1 MKMVHKQFYTLEVA
15 SVRKTTEDCTVVSF
29 KMDNSLKELF
39 QYHCGQHLTL
49 KATIDGEEIRRSYS
63 LCSSPLDNEWQIA
76 VKKIDGGLFSTFIN
90 EQLRSGDR
98 LEVMPPSGRFFVKS
112 DAKQP
117 KNYVAFAAGSGIT
130 PVISIIKTHLNQ
142 EPHATFK
149 LFYVNR
155 HVSSIILKEEIEA
168 LKNQF
173 LERFEVFYFL
183 TQEERD
189 VPLLNGR
196 LTEEKLNTL
205 FKVVIDHAAT
215 SDYFICGPEDMIF
228 MIRNYLVNI
237 GVPEKS
243 IHFELF
249 TSDTGAQKVRK
260 AIQAGSNGHGNCEV
274 TILEGGKTFK
284 FSLPQGSNTILDSA
298 LQKSA
303 DLPFACKGGVCCT
316 CRAKLIEGEVDMA
329 VHYGLEQD
337 EIDDGYIL
345 TCQSIPRSEKVV
357 VDFDH

>member
-1 MKMVHKQFYTLEVA
+1 MAHKQFYNLEVA
-15 SVRKTTEDCTVVSF
+15 SVRKTTSDCTVVSF
-29 KMDNSLKELF
+29 QIDDSLKELF

-49 KATIDGEEIRRSYS
+49 KTTVNGEDIRRSYS
-63 LCSSPLDNEWQIA
+63 LCSSPLDNEWQVA
-76 VKKIDGGLFSTFIN
+76 VKKIDGGLFSTFVN
-90 EQLRSGDR
+90 EQLKPGDQ
-98 LEVMPPSGRFFVKS
+98 LEVMPPSGRFFIKS
-112 DAKQP
+112 DATHQ
-117 KNYVAFAAGSGIT
+117 KNYIAFAAGSGIT
-130 PVISIIKTHLNQ
+130 PIISIIKTHLNQ
-142 EPHATFK
+142 EPAATFK

-155 HVSSIILKEEIEA
+155 NVGSIILKEEIEA

-173 LERFEVFYFL
+173 FERFEVFYFL
-183 TQEERD
+183 TREERD

-196 LTEEKLNTL
+196 LTEEKLDTI
-205 FKVVIDHAAT
+205 FKLVIDQASV
-215 SDYFICGPEDMIF
+215 SDYFLCGPEAMIF
-228 MIRNYLVNI
+228 MVRDYLTQMGI
-237 GVPEKS
+237 PEKK

-249 TSDTGAQKVRK
+249 TTDRGAQKVRK
-260 AIQAGSNGHGNCEV
+260 AIRTSPNGKDNCEV

-316 CRAKLIEGEVDMA
+316 CRAKLLEGEVDMA

-345 TCQSIPRSEKVV
+345 TCQSIPLSKKVI

>member
-1 MKMVHKQFYTLEVA
+1 MAHKQFYTVEVA
-15 SVRKTTEDCTVVSF
+15 SVRKTTADCTVVSF
-29 KMDNSLKELF
+29 LIDDSLKELF

-49 KATIDGEEIRRSYS
+49 KTTINGKEIRRSYS
-63 LCSSPLDNEWQIA
+63 LCSSPLDNEWKVA
-76 VKKIDGGLFSTFIN
+76 VKKIHQGLFSTFIN
-90 EQLRSGDR
+90 EQLKPGDR
-98 LEVMPPSGRFFVKS
+98 LEVMPPSGRFFIES
-112 DAKQP
+112 DATQP

-130 PVISIIKTHLNQ
+130 PVISIIKTHLNL
-142 EPHATFK
+142 EPGATFK
-149 LFYVNR
+149 LFYINR
-155 HVSSIILKEEIEA
+155 HVGSIILKEEIEA

-196 LTEEKLNTL
+196 LTAEKLDTL
-205 FKVVIDHAAT
+205 FKVVIDKKTT
-215 SDYFICGPEDMIF
+215 SDYFLCGPEAMIF
-228 MIRNYLVNI
+228 MIRDYLTDKN
-237 GVPEKS
+237 VPEKN

-249 TSDTGAQKVRK
+249 TSESGAQKVQK
-260 AIQAGSNGHGNCEV
+260 AIRASNNGQDNCEV

-316 CRAKLIEGEVDMA
+316 CRAKLIEGKVDMA

-345 TCQSIPRSEKVV
+345 TCQSIPLSEKVI

>member
-1 MKMVHKQFYTLEVA
+1 MVHKQFYTLEVA

-29 KMDNSLKELF
+29 KIDDSLRELF

-49 KATIDGEEIRRSYS
+49 KTTINGEEVRRSYS
-63 LCSSPLDNEWQIA
+63 LCSSPLDNKWEVA
-76 VKKIDGGLFSTFIN
+76 VKKIDGGLFSTYVN
-90 EQLRSGDR
+90 EQLKSGDR
-98 LEVMPPSGRFFVKS
+98 LEVMPPSGRFFIES
-112 DAKQP
+112 DASQA
-117 KNYVAFAAGSGIT
+117 KNYAAFAAGSGIT
-130 PVISIIKTHLNQ
+130 PVISIIKTHLIQ
-142 EPHATFK
+142 EPGATFK

-155 HVSSIILKEEIEA
+155 HVGSIILKEEIEA
-168 LKNQF
+168 LKNHF

-196 LTEEKLNTL
+196 LTEEKLDTL
-205 FKVVIDHAAT
+205 FNRVVDREVI
-215 SDYFICGPEDMIF
+215 SDYFLCGPEAMIF
-228 MIRNYLVNI
+228 MIRNYLTDIN
-237 GVPEKS
+237 VPEKN

-249 TSDTGAQKVRK
+249 TSESGAQKVKK
-260 AIQAGSNGHGNCEV
+260 AIMTIANGHENCEV
-274 TILEGGKTFK
+274 TILEGGKSFK

-316 CRAKLIEGEVDMA
+316 CRAKLLEGKVDMA

-337 EIDDGYIL
+337 EIDNGYIL
-345 TCQSIPRSEKVV
+345 TCQSIPLSEKVV